1 MVIRM
6 DVIKKEI
13 EKVDLKDPIYIEG
26 LPGVGYV
33 GKLVVDHLIK
43 ELHAKKII
51 EIYSKYFPPQVLI
64 DSNSIAHLVKNEVYA
79 WKNDQGGND
88 LLFLAGDFQSV
99 SSEGHYELT
108 DAYLDIA
115 EEYNVKRIYTIGGYG
130 VGYILE
136 KPSIICAVNNESLL
150 DELKNYNVE
159 FKEEEPGGGIVGAA
173 GLMLGLGALR
183 GFEGICL
190 MGVTSGYLVDP
201 KSAQEVI
208 KILCRILNIEVS
220 LKDLEKRAED
230 MEEIIK
236 KLKDAESGTKG
247 AVRGKDESFGYYI

>member
-1 MVIRM
+1 MVVKM
-6 DVIKKEI
+6 DVIRREI
-13 EKVDLKDPIYIEG
+13 EKVDLKSPIYIEG

-64 DSNSIAHLVKNEVYA
+64 DNNSVAHLVKNEVYA
-79 WKNDQGGND
+79 WKNDKGGDD

-108 DAYLDIA
+108 NTYLDIA

-150 DELKNYNVE
+150 DELKGYNIE
-159 FKEEEPGGGIVGAA
+159 FKKEEPGGGIVGAA

-183 GFEGICL
+183 GIEGICI

-208 KILCRILNIEVS
+208 KTLCQILDIEIS
-220 LKDLEKRAED
+220 LEDLEKRAED

-236 KLKDAESGTKG
+236 KLKEAEYTAKG
-247 AVRGKDESFGYYI
+247 AVKEKDESFGYYI

>member
-1 MVIRM
+1 MVIKM

-43 ELHAKKII
+43 ELNAKKII

-64 DSNSIAHLVKNEVYA
+64 DNSSVAHLVKNEIYA
-79 WKNDQGGND
+79 WKNDKGDND

-108 DAYLDIA
+108 NAYLDIA
-115 EEYNVKRIYTIGGYG
+115 EEYKVKRIYTIGGYG

-150 DELKNYNVE
+150 EELRKYNVE

-183 GFEGICL
+183 GFDGICL

-208 KILCRILNIEVS
+208 KILCHILNIEVS